1 MPTCRSVSLTRR
13 ARGGHAR
20 RLSMCAPTSCP
31 RLLSF
36 YAMVVLGKALRVA
49 RSVCLALPCAVC
61 VCVCVCVCV
70 DAALRRWAGSRRGVP
85 SQAVRAPY
93 ASGQVQRAVKGRA
106 RQPDP
111 CRQVG
116 VCVHGVV
123 GRARVRGVM
132 RGRKQD
138 QRPTSREAPGFSLNR
153 APHDLSPRR
162 SQAGLIS

>member
-1 MPTCRSVSLTRR
+1 MRGAFALPTCRSVSLTRR

-70 DAALRRWAGSRRGVP
+70 WTLRRWAGSRRGVP

-93 ASGQVQRAVKGRA
+93 ASGHVQRAVKGRA
-106 RQPDP
+106 RQADP

-123 GRARVRGVM
+123 GRARAR
-132 RGRKQD
+132 RDARENT
-138 QRPTSREAPGFSLNR
+138 RPTTNELPTSREAPAISLNR
-153 APHDLSPRR
+153 APHDLIPR
-162 SQAGLIS
+162 